1 MLFNSLEFA
10 IFLPI
15 VFAVYWLLQKRLWL
29 QNLFVVI
36 ASYVFYGW
44 WDWRFLLLIAFT
56 SLCSW
61 LSGILIA
68 RNKTKI
74 NTVPAI
80 NIDKG
85 LDINKNAESSDT
97 CSIPN
102 SIDHQSAR
110 EQAPGQPNAQSYS
123 IDSVTQILSNDSF
136 RKNVDFINLEKSEKL
151 LCGVGAKFW
160 LWLNI
165 AINIGILAIFK
176 YYDFFVSEFG
186 AMFGINTSSLLLR
199 VILPVGISFYTFQAL
214 SYSIDVYRGNI
225 KPTKDIVAFFAFI
238 SFFPQLVAGP
248 IERATN
254 LLPQFLQ
261 KRTFSYDQGV
271 DGVRQII
278 WGLFKKIVIADNCAT
293 YVDLVWSTYGTQS
306 GSTLLLAAVL
316 FTFQIYGDFSGYS
329 DIAIGTAKLFGIR
342 LMRNF
347 NNPYF
352 SRDIAEFWRRW
363 HISLTSWFR
372 DYVYIPLGG
381 SRPDLRTKTQI
392 NTACAA
398 INIDIDGNQKRGDS
412 VCCEQHP
419 SSISADSVVVCELP
433 LQNHPLSSDS
443 IPQGIESSPYE
454 NVDSINLEKSEK
466 QVIVERKRK
475 LITICNTFVVFM
487 LCAIWHGANW
497 TYMVW
502 GLYHVVLFVPL
513 IIMNRTHR
521 YKSGEWRAE
530 SGESRVERRE
540 WRDVWRILLTF
551 VLVTIGW
558 IIFRAPTVADAWGY
572 VSAMCT
578 AGWGLPYIADYTLWV
593 AIAMI
598 GVMLVVESR
607 VESGELRAESVE
619 RRVGNGKW
627 RVLWDYM
634 LIALIWWF
642 AGHHT
647 IDFIYF
653 QF

>member
-1 MLFNSLEFA
+1 MLFNSLEYLF
-10 IFLPI
+10 FLPI
-15 VFAVYWLLQKRLWL
+15 VFAIYWLLQKRLRL

-61 LSGILIA
+61 LSGILIE
-68 RNKTKI
+68 RTKTQI
-74 NTVPAI
+74 NTACAAI
-80 NIDKG
+80 NIDIDGNQKRG
-85 LDINKNAESSDT
+85 DSVCCEQHPSSISADSVIVSELPLQNHPLSSDSIPQGIESS
-97 CSIPN
+97 PY
-102 SIDHQSAR
+102 
-110 EQAPGQPNAQSYS
+110 E
-123 IDSVTQILSNDSF
+123 
-136 RKNVDFINLEKSEKL
+136 NVDFINLEKSEKL

-165 AINIGILAIFK
+165 AINIGILAVFK
-176 YYDFFVSEFG
+176 YYDFFVNEFG
-186 AMFGINTSSLLLR
+186 TLFGINTSSLLLR

-225 KPTKDIVAFFAFI
+225 KPTKDIIAFFAFI

-271 DGVRQII
+271 DGVRQIV

-293 YVDLVWSTYGTQS
+293 YVDQVWSMYGTQS

-316 FTFQIYGDFSGYS
+316 FAFQIYGDFSGYS

-347 NNPYF
+347 NDPYF

-363 HISLTSWFR
+363 HMSLTSWFR

-398 INIDIDGNQKRGDS
+398 INIDIEGNQKRGDS

-419 SSISADSVVVCELP
+419 SSISADSAIVSELP

-454 NVDSINLEKSEK
+454 NVDPINLEKSEK

-475 LITICNTFVVFM
+475 LITIRNVFVVFL

-497 TYMVW
+497 TYVAW

-521 YKSGEWRAE
+521 YKSGVWSVE
-530 SGESRVERRE
+530 SGE
-540 WRDVWRILLTF
+540 WRDVCRILLTF

-572 VSAMCT
+572 VSSMCT
-578 AGWGLPYIADYTLWV
+578 AGWELPYITDYALWI

-607 VESGELRAESVE
+607 AESVV